1 MSARIL
7 VVDDDKAHLTMLVAM
22 LTSWG
27 HEVVTAA
34 DGAEAVATVRE
45 AALDAVL
52 TDVRMAEVDGIEA
65 LRRIRDYNPFLP
77 VLIMTAYSSLGT
89 AVEALKAGA
98 YDYLHKPLDF
108 DELRLALERAV
119 DHAGL
124 RQENSRLRREVGP
137 AFDMIGRSPAMVEL
151 AAMIRAVAPS

>member
-98 YDYLHKPLDF
+98 YDYLPKPLKSSPYYHVWCKARADA
-108 DELRLALERAV
+108 DTPALMAAYDAELLHMKQDGRLKALYDKYGIPYLE
-119 DHAGL
+119 
-124 RQENSRLRREVGP
+124 P
-137 AFDMIGRSPAMVEL
+137 
-151 AAMIRAVAPS
+151 